1 MWCLSLI
8 ASTAAAASAA
18 AQRRQQRKSA
28 VVLVNR
34 PTAAGE
40 RPPILPAVSPSPPQT
55 PRQQQQRQPT
65 VIITASSASAKEER
79 AGLPAQVA
87 CLPMLWLQCL
97 RYVFEWLCIL
107 DSGCVRG
114 VENAAHWLVL
124 IPKNECRHFV
134 SDYDRLGKRSLLTL
148 FEVFN
153 LLLIRLAAHT
163 AWWRFVQA
171 TGQFQRQQQR
181 PIVAAAAAAVK
192 SASCGRQC
200 SPAGHRDRSSRHSC
214 NVVCCICSAVGSI
227 CKPEGWL
234 ARPSPAFQGCKLVG
248 QSCWQW
254 RVLQSYVADSYDT
267 ARRQKLA

>member
-1 MWCLSLI
+1 M
-8 ASTAAAASAA
+8 
-18 AQRRQQRKSA
+18 
-28 VVLVNR
+28 
-34 PTAAGE
+34 
-40 RPPILPAVSPSPPQT
+40 
-55 PRQQQQRQPT
+55 
-65 VIITASSASAKEER
+65 
-79 AGLPAQVA
+79 
-87 CLPMLWLQCL
+87 
-97 RYVFEWLCIL
+97 
-107 DSGCVRG
+107 
-114 VENAAHWLVL
+114 L

-153 LLLIRLAAHT
+153 LLLIRLAA
-163 AWWRFVQA
+163 
-171 TGQFQRQQQR
+171 
-181 PIVAAAAAAVK
+181 PAAAAVK